1 MGMWEGLYL
10 GMQGIRE
17 REEREMDREEARRI
31 REEDM
36 AFRREQINQARI
48 DSYRQAVLPI
58 LLARREEDKVITQA
72 INSGVSLGFD
82 RPVANALY
90 RAGQLEN
97 ILEQA
102 KANEYSPEQIS
113 AVNAEVTRQL
123 GDMAD
128 SNTVAATLLGVF
140 ESGADL
146 NDPEQTTLA
155 IVESVFNTQNIEDLQ
170 DLYVGS
176 AYSERLP
183 RFDISLSTTQA
194 DIDLEKKIRDGVMRR
209 LQGTFGPNMIISG
222 ENGFG
227 FAANAPAALNDLVNN
242 LTDASF
248 DAVRSPSGDRMDEV
262 TAVRYFTDPVMRAYQ
277 TTPNVDLVN
286 QNLSTL
292 FESGPEVFI
301 ETLSTIESPTIP
313 VPGDNEMGDAMTAMT
328 GGTPGV
334 TVQEQP
340 ADFNSL
346 IDDELNR

>member
-58 LLARREEDKVITQA
+58 LLARREEDKVIRQT

-82 RPVANALY
+82 RPVAEALY
-90 RAGQLEN
+90 RAGQLGN

-183 RFDISLSTTQA
+183 RFDISLSTTQM
-194 DIDLEKKIRDGVMRR
+194 DLDLEKKVRDGIMRR
-209 LQGTFGPNMIISG
+209 LQGTFGPNTIVST
-222 ENGFG
+222 ETGFS
-227 FAANAPAALNDLVNN
+227 FAANAPVALTGMVNS
-242 LTDASF
+242 LTDA
-248 DAVRSPSGDRMDEV
+248 AVDRINTPGGDRMDEV
-262 TAVRYFTDPVMRAYQ
+262 TAIRYFTNPVMQAYQ

-292 FESGPEVFI
+292 FESGPDEFI
-301 ETLSTIESPTIP
+301 RILSTIESPTIP
-313 VPGDNEMGDAMTAMT
+313 VPSDNPVGDALTAMT
-328 GGTPGV
+328 GGTQQREEDEEESSSSFAPGV
-334 TVQEQP
+334 
-340 ADFNSL
+340 F
-346 IDDELNR
+346 R

>member
-10 GMQGIRE
+10 GMQNIRE
-17 REEREMDREEARRI
+17 RRDREMDREEARRI
-31 REEDM
+31 REEDRED
-36 AFRREQINQARI
+36 RRRALDQARI
-48 DSYRQAVLPI
+48 DTYRQAVLPI
-58 LLARREEDKVITQA
+58 ILENREKDKVIQQS

-82 RPVANALY
+82 RPVSEALY
-90 RAGQLEN
+90 RAGQLGN

-102 KANEYSPEQIS
+102 KANGYSPEQIS
-113 AVNAEVTRQL
+113 AVNAEVARQL
-123 GDMAD
+123 GDKAD

-146 NDPEQTTLA
+146 NDPEQTVLA
-155 IVESVFNTQNIEDLQ
+155 IVESVFKTQNIEDLQ

-176 AYSERLP
+176 AYSEGLP
-183 RFDISLSTTQA
+183 AFNISLSTTQA

-222 ENGFG
+222 EEGFG
-227 FAANAPAALNDLVNN
+227 FAANAPAALNELVNN

-248 DAVRSPSGDRMDEV
+248 DAVRSPRGDRMDEV

-277 TTPNVDLVN
+277 TTPNVELVN
-286 QNLSTL
+286 QNLFKL

-313 VPGDNEMGDAMTAMT
+313 VPSDNPVGDALTGMT